1 MSVESVTMTLF
12 GNRVFAN
19 VIKLRLKSSRIDQK
33 QRVRPTDQ
41 EREKSEK
48 EGKGKIA
55 PLERSYK
62 KGRIFEDIVSRGY
75 L

>member
-1 MSVESVTMTLF
+1 ME
-12 GNRVFAN
+12 
-19 VIKLRLKSSRIDQK
+19 QEEK

-55 PLERSYK
+55 LVERSYK
-62 KGRIFEDIVSRGY
+62 KGHIFEDIVSRGY

>member
-1 MSVESVTMTLF
+1 MVQ
-12 GNRVFAN
+12 
-19 VIKLRLKSSRIDQK
+19 DQK